1 MFSVLEELLRIIK
14 KKNSYSV
21 KKKSYTFQ
29 LLNNKNLCLKKFK
42 EEALE
47 LYNAA
52 KYKNNKKNIVHEA
65 ADLFYHFF
73 VLLQLKKIPIHLILK
88 ELKKRQKISGIQEK
102 KNRKKNVRSK

>member
-1 MFSVLEELLRIIK
+1 MFLVLEELLRIIK
-14 KKNSYSV
+14 KKNFYSV

-29 LLNNKNLCLKKFK
+29 LLKNKNLCLKKFK

-52 KYKNNKKNIVHEA
+52 KYNNKKNIVHEA

-73 VLLQLKKIPIHLILK
+73 VLLQLKKIPINLIMK
-88 ELKKRQKISGIQEK
+88 ELKNRQNLSGIQEK
-102 KNRKKNVRSK
+102 KNRKKNVRQK